1 MRTVG
6 AGTPIRGA
14 VGAGASWV
22 NPVKDKDL
30 SVPPGSPATDDRYIV
45 AAGGSGDWTGH
56 DDEIAEWDGSAWQFT
71 VPDLG
76 TTTYVEDETEYYSWN
91 GTAWVQESF
100 GPHAGTHELGGAD
113 QVNALGLLP
122 AQSQVL
128 YVGKHG
134 NDSYDGKSPERPFL
148 TFAAAITAAAGQTP
162 SASNRFTIVCL
173 DAGIYDAYATLASYI
188 SIFAPD
194 ATIRRIT
201 LYDQCFVTV
210 GRIVE
215 SAATGYTVQGVGS
228 GTAYLRARYIETP
241 GGAGAADAIVIAPT
255 QTLHLILDVDEI
267 VVGSVGDAILCNDG
281 TVTGRVGRIKIAN
294 GNGIWAT
301 ANTVAVDL
309 KVEEIEI
316 TGSGTGINAGSTSGD
331 VQVSVGRIFDGGSGT
346 ALSVPSKAR
355 IFAGVISCDTA
366 YTVGASGELYMF
378 VDELSGT
385 ETVAVGGIARVTKAG
400 VSVPRVIHT
409 TEDIEAIL
417 EAASDG
423 DSFWLED
430 GTHTITGVIT
440 MTSLKNIL
448 IAGGPGAIVTRS
460 GAEEIFAIEGCEDFC
475 MAGFSISVPSINNMP
490 IIYISQAGAGSYQ
503 TPTRH
508 AYVGLHFDVTGSG
521 DGIYGCIAAW
531 DNFLQGTIRDCQ
543 FTGEVE
549 EAIMITAGSG
559 ESAAGTVILN
569 NRIKT
574 TYAGGTAIMVGP
586 KTGIGMTVEGNH
598 IEGPFWE
605 GIFVESS
612 AIGVVVR
619 GNVLQGTLDG
629 YGIRTAGGCNYL
641 TISKNIIYDPAG
653 RGIYGTFH
661 YSVVEG
667 NVIYSPG
674 NNGIELAASPEKS
687 VFAGNVVRDGA
698 AWGIAGDSAVDCTFT
713 GNVLIGNASGALQI
727 TGNNE
732 NTIDGQIKNKKT
744 DTTDATVT
752 TWATIPIPDD
762 ETVLIEARIVAFRT
776 NGADQ
781 AAYHKAAVVFRRG
794 AGVATLQGAVQDVM
808 PDVESDA
815 TWDATIDVDGG
826 NNARIRVTGAVGK
839 NIRWRTYHTVKAA
852 D

>member
-346 ALSVPSKAR
+346 ALSAPSKAR

-385 ETVAVGGIARVTKAG
+385 ETVTAGGIARVTKAG

-409 TEDIEAIL
+409 TDDIEAIL

-423 DSFWLED
+423 ESFWLED
-430 GTHTITGVIT
+430 GTHTITDEIT
-440 MTSLKNIL
+440 ISSKKSIS
-448 IAGGPGAIVTRS
+448 IRGGPGAVVTRADS
-460 GAEEIFAIEGCEDFC
+460 GNIFAIEGCEDFS
-475 MAGFSISVPSINNMP
+475 MSGFTISIPSLWFYAIEVKD
-490 IIYISQAGAGSYQ
+490 AAAGSYQ

-508 AYVGLHFDVTGSG
+508 SYFDLHIETTGTG
-521 DGIYGCIAAW
+521 GPVVGIYSS
-531 DNFLQGTIRDCQ
+531 NSFLQSSIIACSFR
-543 FTGEVE
+543 GEFYR
-549 EAIMITAGSG
+549 ALDILANASG
-559 ESAAGTVILN
+559 EDCSGTVIIG
-569 NRIKT
+569 NRID
-574 TYAGGTAIMVGP
+574 ATASDSGQ
-586 KTGIGMTVEGNH
+586 GINIRCFSGQGMQVIGNQ
-598 IEGPFWE
+598 IKGPFDDGIKVTDAE
-605 GIFVESS
+605 GLVIS
-612 AIGVVVR
+612 
-619 GNVLQGTLDG
+619 GNVIRGALN
-629 YGIRTAGGCNYL
+629 YGIWLSTTAHR
-641 TISKNIIYDPAG
+641 NIVANNVIYDSGG
-653 RGIYGTFH
+653 RGISCADDYC
-661 YSVVEG
+661 VIEG
-667 NVIYSPG
+667 NQIYSAASA
-674 NNGIELAASPEKS
+674 GIEVGGSYT
-687 VFAGNVVRDGA
+687 VV
-698 AWGIAGDSAVDCTFT
+698 T
-713 GNVLIGNASGALQI
+713 GNVLESGASWGIDILSGAVGCRI
-727 TGNNE
+727 EGNLYYNNSSGELRIQGTNE
-732 NTIDGQIKNKKT
+732 HTVDGEKNNRRT
-744 DTTDATVT
+744 TTDATVT
-752 TWATIPIPDD
+752 TIATIPIPDD
-762 ETVLIEARIVAFRT
+762 TSVIIEAKVVAFRT

-781 AAYHKAAVVFRRG
+781 AAYKKAALVFRRS
-794 AGVATLQGAVQDVM
+794 AGNATLQGAVQDVM
-808 PDVESDA
+808 GDLESDA
-815 TWDATIDVDGG
+815 AWDATIDVDGG
-826 NNARIRVTGAVGK
+826 NNARIRITGAGSK
-839 NIRWRTYHTVKAA
+839 TLSWRCEHTVKAVS
-852 D
+852 